1 MPRQNSRYFAVDT
14 FKHIFLNE
22 NARSWIKISLKFV
35 TKRPINNIPALVQ
48 LMAWRQPGDKPLSE
62 PMMLRLPT
70 NICVTRPQWVKY
82 QSRTH
87 TRQDHDHDS
96 IGMQIHTLVPNYAAV
111 TPRRVALTCVQRVVN
126 FVTRRHTPDTVGA
139 RFCHVLRTLYTFC
152 ERSNTPWLVLTR

>member
-35 TKRPINNIPALVQ
+35 TKRPINNIPAFVQ

-70 NICVTRPQWVKY
+70 NICVTRPQWVMY

-96 IGMQIHTLVPNYAAV
+96 IGMQIHTLVPKGAHCSAIGRGV
-111 TPRRVALTCVQRVVN
+111 LDFCLTVSFNLVERITL
-126 FVTRRHTPDTVGA
+126 FKRPTRTHESRNSVM
-139 RFCHVLRTLYTFC
+139 F
-152 ERSNTPWLVLTR
+152 LTQA